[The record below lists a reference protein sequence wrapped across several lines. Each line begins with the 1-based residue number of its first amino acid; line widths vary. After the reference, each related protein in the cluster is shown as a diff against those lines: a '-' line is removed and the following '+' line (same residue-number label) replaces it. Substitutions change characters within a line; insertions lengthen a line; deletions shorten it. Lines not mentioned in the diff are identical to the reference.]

1 MRAKDAVESG
11 GKALC
16 VGGVEAAGVEEVD
29 GFIVVK
35 NVARRVTRN
44 SAQRRTASALTHTMS
59 IATTTTA
66 IIRQSS
72 RLAGTALC
80 RRRLVAH
87 FASPNSCSGLQFDTL
102 PQRRMFASTRPRGA
116 APAPTPSAT
125 PAVLRRSP
133 TAEDIENAELD
144 MEPLPQTDV
153 RLALTER
160 AAEVR
165 RYSTPTY

>member
-1 MRAKDAVESG
+1 MLSK
-11 GKALC
+11 
-16 VGGVEAAGVEEVD
+16 AAGKRCEWGASKLRVLRRSMASLWSRMSRD
-29 GFIVVK
+29 
-35 NVARRVTRN
+35 ARRATQLN
-44 SAQRRTASALTHTMS
+44 LELGTASTLIHTMS
-59 IATTTTA
+59 LATTTTA

-72 RLAGTALC
+72 RLARTALC
-80 RRRLVAH
+80 RRQLVAH
-87 FASPNSCSGLQFDTL
+87 FASPTSCPGLQFDKL
-102 PQRRMFASTRPRGA
+102 PQRRMFVSTRPRRA
-116 APAPTPSAT
+116 APAPTPTAT

-144 MEPLPQTDV
+144 MEPLPQTDA